1 MGIVVVLVG
10 LAVTSAALA
19 ALVPWLDGL
28 ADAERARNAAD
39 AAALAA
45 VTGGRPAADAFARR
59 HGAAVVGFV
68 QQGDTVTVTVTY
80 DDATAVAR
88 ATNGP

>member
-1 MGIVVVLVG
+1 MVVLVS

-39 AAALAA
+39 AAALAG
-45 VTGGRPAADAFARR
+45 VIGGRAAAASLAVD
-59 HGAAVVGFV
+59 HGAVLVSFV
-68 QQGDTVTVTVTY
+68 EHGQTVTVTVSY

-88 ATNGP
+88 ATDGP

>member
-1 MGIVVVLVG
+1 MAIVVLFVA
-10 LAVTSAALA
+10 LAVSSAALA

-39 AAALAA
+39 AAALAG
-45 VTGGRPAADAFARR
+45 VIGGRTAAVSLAAD
-59 HGAAVVGFV
+59 HGAVLVAFV
-68 QQGDTVTVTVTY
+68 EQGDSVTVTVSY

-88 ATNGP
+88 ATDGP